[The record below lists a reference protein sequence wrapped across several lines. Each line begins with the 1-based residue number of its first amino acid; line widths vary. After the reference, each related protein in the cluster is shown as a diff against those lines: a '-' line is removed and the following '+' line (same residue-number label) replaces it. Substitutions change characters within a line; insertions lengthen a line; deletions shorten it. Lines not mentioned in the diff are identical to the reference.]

1 MIKGGCSTLDGEGPA
16 LTKGLRSLLGPA
28 TELPCV
34 LEQFTFSLA
43 LSFLLYKTSVGLISR
58 DPNSSF

>member
-1 MIKGGCSTLDGEGPA
+1 MIKGGCPALDGEGPA

-28 TELPCV
+28 TELLCV

-43 LSFLLYKTSVGLISR
+43 LNFLVCKMSVGLISR